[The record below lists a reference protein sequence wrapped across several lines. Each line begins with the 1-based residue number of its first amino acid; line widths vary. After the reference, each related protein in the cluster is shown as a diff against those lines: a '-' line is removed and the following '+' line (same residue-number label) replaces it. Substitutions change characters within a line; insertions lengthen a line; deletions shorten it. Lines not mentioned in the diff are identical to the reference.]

1 MSFFWGKVELSKWYG
16 RFLGWWWQ
24 GRYDFVDV
32 REMARE
38 GMGRGNGGGCGR
50 YGLFLRIRYRC
61 PFSGGR

>member
-1 MSFFWGKVELSKWYG
+1 MSFFWGKVELNKWYG

-24 GRYDFVDV
+24 GRYSFVAAC
-32 REMARE
+32 EMSRE